1 MNASDNILERYKQ
14 EVYIMLNESVIKVL
28 KNGMWDLATCAD
40 GEPNVVPVAFKD
52 VTEDG
57 KLVVGDVFLETTL
70 KNIQANGGKIAI
82 SAYDAQS
89 LEGYQIKGTAEY
101 VTEGEVV
108 DTFKAMVEK
117 MFNGAATAKGAL
129 VITVSKVIITTP
141 GADNKKE
148 I

>member
-1 MNASDNILERYKQ
+1 
-14 EVYIMLNESVIKVL
+14 MLNEAVINVL
-28 KNGMWDLATCAD
+28 KNSMWDLATCAD

-70 KNIQANGGKIAI
+70 KNIRANGGKIAI
-82 SAYDAQS
+82 SAYDAQN
-89 LEGYQIKGTAEY
+89 LEGYQVKGTAEY
-101 VTEGEVV
+101 VTEGAVV

-129 VITVSKVIITTP
+129 IISPSKVIVTTP

-148 I
+148 LESH